1 MSLQALEDARSQGI
15 LSKVPYSCI
24 LLISKIWRK
33 ENLKINHPIQGR
45 MHTPGHPGHG
55 PGFGP
60 NFTCF
65 RYLIYLFHFAVAFTS
80 GLGSIAEEGLGSIA
94 EEE

>member
-1 MSLQALEDARSQGI
+1 MFE
-15 LSKVPYSCI
+15 
-24 LLISKIWRK
+24 
-33 ENLKINHPIQGR
+33 QGR

-60 NFTCF
+60 IFF
-65 RYLIYLFHFAVAFTS
+65 YFAVASTS
-80 GLGSIAEEGLGSIA
+80 GLGSIAEEGLGSTT

>member
-1 MSLQALEDARSQGI
+1 MSQFTMCWTVLALVSAKANALNTD
-15 LSKVPYSCI
+15 K
-24 LLISKIWRK
+24 
-33 ENLKINHPIQGR
+33 QGR

-60 NFTCF
+60 NF
-65 RYLIYLFHFAVAFTS
+65 FHFTVVSTS
-80 GLGSIAEEGLGSIA
+80 GLGSIAEEGFGSIA

>member
-1 MSLQALEDARSQGI
+1 
-15 LSKVPYSCI
+15 
-24 LLISKIWRK
+24 
-33 ENLKINHPIQGR
+33 
-45 MHTPGHPGHG
+45 MHTPGHPGYG

-60 NFTCF
+60 NFF
-65 RYLIYLFHFAVAFTS
+65 YFVVVSTS

>member
-1 MSLQALEDARSQGI
+1 
-15 LSKVPYSCI
+15 
-24 LLISKIWRK
+24 
-33 ENLKINHPIQGR
+33 

-60 NFTCF
+60 IF
-65 RYLIYLFHFAVAFTS
+65 FHFAVASTS

>member
-1 MSLQALEDARSQGI
+1 
-15 LSKVPYSCI
+15 
-24 LLISKIWRK
+24 
-33 ENLKINHPIQGR
+33 

-60 NFTCF
+60 NFVNF
-65 RYLIYLFHFAVAFTS
+65 VVVSTS
-80 GLGSIAEEGLGSIA
+80 GLGFAEEGLGSIA